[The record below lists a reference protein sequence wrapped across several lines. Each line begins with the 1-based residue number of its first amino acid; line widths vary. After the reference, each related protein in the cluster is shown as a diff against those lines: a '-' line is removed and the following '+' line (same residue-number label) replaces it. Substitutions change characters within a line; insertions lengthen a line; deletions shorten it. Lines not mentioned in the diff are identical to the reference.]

1 MLEDLSF
8 LPKWAYKNNLPITF
22 QKLKLSCC
30 GNAELFLVK
39 VIALVIFQ
47 TSRYHPASF
56 HAVFGPFV
64 RFVKKIVEALEDLKK
79 RQNKTFI
86 CKGIEATGHPV
97 LLYLSWQDHFWFTVY
112 KNGSFFLVKRSRK
125 VCLLS
130 PSTLRH
136 SCTIGLFLLQRQF
149 PCSLPSP
156 RRKKSNQLHL
166 AQKWQRDK
174 RSRVH
179 SFSST
184 LHITLIWHVFC
195 SSPNRWLCRVWN
207 KAPRSAQ

>member
-1 MLEDLSF
+1 MWQRRIVSSHSHSVSYIPNKPLSSCVFSRRLRPICPLRHEDSWSAWR
-8 LPKWAYKNNLPITF
+8 P
-22 QKLKLSCC
+22 
-30 GNAELFLVK
+30 E
-39 VIALVIFQ
+39 
-47 TSRYHPASF
+47 
-56 HAVFGPFV
+56 
-64 RFVKKIVEALEDLKK
+64 K

-136 SCTIGLFLLQRQF
+136 SYTIGLFLLQRQF

-184 LHITLIWHVFC
+184 LHITLIWHIFC